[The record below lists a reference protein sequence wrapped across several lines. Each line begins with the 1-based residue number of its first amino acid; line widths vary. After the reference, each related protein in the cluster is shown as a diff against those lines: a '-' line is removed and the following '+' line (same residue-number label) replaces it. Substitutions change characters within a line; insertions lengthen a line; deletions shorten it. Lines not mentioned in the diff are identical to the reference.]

1 MLCDVGGTHSE
12 SKFESEEG
20 FYKLCTKHFFEW
32 LTRMRKLNMSIWYD
46 QGVYV

>member
-20 FYKLCTKHFFEW
+20 FYKLGTKHF
-32 LTRMRKLNMSIWYD
+32 LND
-46 QGVYV
+46 